1 MLLGVL
7 LHRLTSYSMFEMC
20 FDMCVD
26 TGNGGVNSGKAGVD
40 NGKAGVDNGKAGVV
54 STCRLAIGSNEPC
67 DDAVR

>member
-1 MLLGVL
+1 
-7 LHRLTSYSMFEMC
+7 MC